1 MAARFGPDLDSSL
14 RFSNLSL
21 YNEATIDESMLG
33 GSMLIDDSL
42 EMWKSNDSDELYPM
56 HDEVDDVLF
65 AIHIQRSL

>member
-1 MAARFGPDLDSSL
+1 M
-14 RFSNLSL
+14 
-21 YNEATIDESMLG
+21 YNQATVDESMLG